1 MRAAGAAKMV
11 FCVTSAAAGAA
22 KNHSLQLGSA
32 AITAWRLGGEHVVTW
47 SVSFDDSRFSKSLSC
62 TAAVL
67 AVRSYG
73 SRACLLSFCSRAS
86 DQPEGVQ
93 RPKVIKTSR

>member
-47 SVSFDDSRFSKSLSC
+47 SVSFDDSRFSKSVSC

-67 AVRSYG
+67 AVRTGAVLAYLPFAPEHLINPG
-73 SRACLLSFCSRAS
+73 ST
-86 DQPEGVQ
+86 EV
-93 RPKVIKTSR
+93 